1 MTLYFSLLHIQLFN
15 SVIVG
20 QIGTVSY
27 SFLLCVNCA
36 YIFKLISI
44 GFYFTLLLCFHCTPN
59 NALLFYLFLILLDV
73 HNSGYLV
80 SQVNYWPINPELLG
94 IQPSPAQASSAQ
106 PSPAQ
111 PSPAQFTLN
120 LSSQN
125 NTVKHFN
132 IYTDS
137 MINKLVDCLFWTRE
151 DCTRLD

>member
-1 MTLYFSLLHIQLFN
+1 MFYFFLDYYKLILTNTNNMTLYFSLLHIQLFN

-94 IQPSPAQASSAQ
+94 IQPSPAQPSSAQ
-106 PSPAQ
+106 LSPAQ
-111 PSPAQFTLN
+111 PSSL
-120 LSSQN
+120 
-125 NTVKHFN
+125 
-132 IYTDS
+132 
-137 MINKLVDCLFWTRE
+137 WTF
-151 DCTRLD
+151 LHKIIQ

>member
-20 QIGTVSY
+20 QIGMVSY

-59 NALLFYLFLILLDV
+59 NVLLFYLFLILLDV

-94 IQPSPAQASSAQ
+94 IQPSPAQ
-106 PSPAQ
+106 
-111 PSPAQFTLN
+111 FTLN

-125 NTVKHFN
+125 NTTGVKHFN